1 MISVIGIIIAVALLI
16 YFAMKG
22 YNILVITPLLA
33 MLVALASKIN
43 FIDILTGPF
52 MTSFMDF
59 AGNFFLVF
67 LFGAIFGKIFEDSG
81 AATSI
86 AQGILKVTGTNSRPV
101 VIIAMVSI
109 VGLLTYGGISVFV
122 VVFAI
127 LPIARPLFK
136 QLDIPWSLFPGVLFF
151 GAATFTMTFLPGAP
165 TIQNVIPTRY
175 LDTTVTAAPV
185 VGFVA
190 TIILVPL
197 GLWWL
202 IKEDKKYH
210 AKGLGYEETKGTI
223 TEEDEEKLKLRENV
237 PHFFISLLPILVLL
251 IALIGFKASIELSL
265 LIGII
270 LALLLFFKD
279 LKSPIETLN
288 QGAINVSGPILYAC
302 AVVGFGGAVAATS
315 GFEIL
320 QTAALNIPGH
330 PLISFAVAINV
341 LVGVTASSS
350 GGLGIGME
358 VLSQQYAGLV
368 DPEALHRIAT
378 VSSSGFDALPHNG
391 AIIAALLVS
400 GLTHKEAYR
409 PIFWLC
415 VLLPLV
421 AIAGAII
428 TAIFIY
434 G

>member
-1 MISVIGIIIAVALLI
+1 VIGIIVAIALLI

-22 YNILVITPLLA
+22 FNILVITTLLA
-33 MLVALASKIN
+33 MVVALTSNIN
-43 FIDILTGPF
+43 MIDILTGPY
-52 MTSFMDF
+52 MESFIDF

-86 AQGILKVTGTNSRPV
+86 AQGILRVTGSKSRPIV
-101 VIIAMVSI
+101 LAAMVGI

-136 QLDIPWSLFPGVLFF
+136 QLDIPWALFPGVLFF

-175 LDTTVTAAPV
+175 LDTTVMAAPI
-185 VGFVA
+185 VGLVA
-190 TIILVPL
+190 TAILVPL
-197 GLWWL
+197 GMWWL
-202 IKEDKKYH
+202 IREDRKYH
-210 AKGLGYEETKGTI
+210 AKGLGYEQTKGRVK
-223 TEEDEEKLKLRENV
+223 EKEEKELKLKENV
-237 PHFFISLLPILVLL
+237 PHFIISLLPIIVLL
-251 IALIGFKASIELSL
+251 VTLNGFKASIELSL
-265 LIGII
+265 LVGII
-270 LALLLFFKD
+270 TGMILFYKY
-279 LKSPIETLN
+279 LKNPVDTLN
-288 QGAINVSGPILYAC
+288 KGAINVSGPILFAC
-302 AVVGFGGAVAATS
+302 AVVGFGGAVAATP

-350 GGLGIGME
+350 GGLGIGMD
-358 VLSQQYAGLV
+358 VLAQEYAGLV

-378 VSSSGFDALPHNG
+378 ISSSGFDALPHNG
-391 AIIAALLVS
+391 AILAALHVS
-400 GLTHKEAYR
+400 GLTHKESYK

-421 AIAGAII
+421 AIVGAIV
-428 TAIFIY
+428 TAILIY